1 MTEDRNPYLIIAG
14 VTRAGTTSLFNYLSA
29 HPNVQPS
36 TIKETR
42 FFMDTD
48 ELRRLHRYEEGLEAY
63 ARYFP
68 NAPAGAVRLEAT
80 PDYVYRA
87 EAARRI
93 GASLPNTQVVIVLR
107 EPISRLISWR
117 KYAIQNGLLDADTT
131 LHEYI
136 QMQWEAE
143 ASGRSMP
150 QHLRALREG
159 RYSRYLRPWIDQF
172 GEERLLIINYRDL
185 VDRPGEVVRQVC
197 DRAGLDAG
205 FYADYRFEVHNA
217 SRRVRWPGVQNR
229 YRALIWRLKPYVHN
243 RPVVRGVLRKVRR
256 VSDRIVGR
264 SSSGTTTASN
274 NDTLTVEDRRQLE
287 AYYAHEP
294 TELARLLNR
303 DSWTW

>member
-48 ELRRLHRYEEGLEAY
+48 ELRRLHRYEDGPEAY

-68 NAPAGAVRLEAT
+68 NAPVGAVRLEAT
-80 PDYVYRA
+80 PDYVYRSEVA
-87 EAARRI
+87 GRI
-93 GASLPNTQVVIVLR
+93 ASSLPNAHIVIVLR

-117 KYAIQNGLLDADTT
+117 KYAIQNGLLDAGTT
-131 LHEYI
+131 LHDYI
-136 QMQWEAE
+136 QTQWKAE
-143 ASGRSMP
+143 ESGQAMP

-159 RYSRYLRPWIDQF
+159 RYSRYLQPWIDSF
-172 GEERLLIINYRDL
+172 GEQRLLIINYRDL
-185 VDRPGEVVRQVC
+185 VDRPGEVVRRIC
-197 DRAGLDAG
+197 EHAGLDAG
-205 FYADYRFEVHNA
+205 FYADFRFEVHNA
-217 SRRVRWPGVQNR
+217 SRQVRWPGVQNR
-229 YRALIWRLKPYVHN
+229 YRALIWGLKPYVHN

-256 VSDRIVGR
+256 VSDRVLGR
-264 SSSGTTTASN
+264 SSSGVKTAGN
-274 NDTLTVEDRRQLE
+274 DDTLTDEDRRRLE
-287 AYYAHEP
+287 AYYANEP
-294 TELARLLNR
+294 AELARLLKR